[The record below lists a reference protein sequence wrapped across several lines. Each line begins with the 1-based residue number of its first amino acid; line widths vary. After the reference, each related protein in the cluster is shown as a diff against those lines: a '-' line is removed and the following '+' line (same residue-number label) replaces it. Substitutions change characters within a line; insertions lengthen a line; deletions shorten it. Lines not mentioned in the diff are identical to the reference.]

1 MTNNYRYKLGR
12 GRVERIDAAAEKTD
26 LNGLSLK
33 PRGLA

>member
-12 GRVERIDAAAEKTD
+12 GQVERVDASTEKTD
-26 LNGLSLK
+26 LNGPSLK